1 MPLLCVHSDF
11 TCTCMISFPLLL
23 LFGKKLPTSLSKVVD
38 LFHWSLVLTEALI
51 YGTFWGDMGFELK
64 SVDLA
69 DGAKVSQ
76 PLPLPLD

>member
-1 MPLLCVHSDF
+1 MYMYDIFSVAS
-11 TCTCMISFPLLL
+11 SFW
-23 LFGKKLPTSLSKVVD
+23 KKIANFSKQSSG
-38 LFHWSLVLTEALI
+38 LHWSLVLTEALI
-51 YGTFWGDMGFELK
+51 YGTFWGDMGFELT